1 MSFFRAGC
9 LAGGGRGTAVTG
21 ASARATAGL
30 GEKSTKT
37 GCRGGAP
44 AGYSG
49 GIRGGS
55 SSSSITVETGMGGL
69 AGTLDATPE
78 VGETGDGLGGTAER
92 VSFFTGT
99 TEGGSGTT
107 G

>member
-1 MSFFRAGC
+1 
-9 LAGGGRGTAVTG
+9 
-21 ASARATAGL
+21 
-30 GEKSTKT
+30 
-37 GCRGGAP
+37 
-44 AGYSG
+44 
-49 GIRGGS
+49 
-55 SSSSITVETGMGGL
+55 MGGL